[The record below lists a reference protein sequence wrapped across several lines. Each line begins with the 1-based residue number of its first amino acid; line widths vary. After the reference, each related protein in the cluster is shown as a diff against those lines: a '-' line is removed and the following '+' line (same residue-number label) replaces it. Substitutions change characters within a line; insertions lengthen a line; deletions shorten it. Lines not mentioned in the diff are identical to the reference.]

1 MGRLR
6 FKNMQQEVYRLRNEH
21 EEAICTA
28 TKCLEDLAKC
38 LEDLKEAGKMVK
50 LCEGSIHDADK
61 ERKHAQFERT
71 QAKMAKAQEAMRD
84 HERALVATIRERN
97 SLKDHVAGIGALV
110 A

>member
-6 FKNMQQEVYRLRNEH
+6 FANMQQEVYKLRNEH

-28 TKCLEDLAKC
+28 TKCLEDL
-38 LEDLKEAGKMVK
+38 KESGKMVK
-50 LCEGSIHDADK
+50 LCEGSIHDANK

-84 HERALVATIRERN
+84 HERALIATVRERN